1 MESIINHISAILF
14 LERERER
21 ERERGREGGREG
33 EMPVISIYCKVD
45 NFDLFWLAKL
55 LYGRD
60 FISTEAFRPWNQL
73 E

>member
-1 MESIINHISAILF
+1 
-14 LERERER
+14 
-21 ERERGREGGREG
+21 
-33 EMPVISIYCKVD
+33 MPVISIYCKVD

>member
-21 ERERGREGGREG
+21 EREREG
-33 EMPVISIYCKVD
+33 ERSVISVYFKVD
-45 NFDLFWLAKL
+45 NFDLFWLSKL

-60 FISTEAFRPWNQL
+60 FIITEAFRLWNQL

>member
-14 LERERER
+14 LERE
-21 ERERGREGGREG
+21 REGGREG

-55 LYGRD
+55 LYERD